1 MSKPPVASSAARD
14 ALRAFAPKFVG
25 LTDDVLF
32 GDVWERPGLSKRDRS
47 LITCATLIALNRTEQ
62 QVGHFQRA
70 LHNGVTKDEII
81 EMIHEQFDV
90 PVERIKTEESLLLD
104 LGVDSLDVI
113 ELIMNIEEKYSVEI
127 PDELAEKIHNIGD
140 IISYVEEYVGAR
152 QCKSSWRATTIS

>member
-47 LITCATLIALNRTEQ
+47 MITCAALIALNRTEQ

-70 LHNGVTKDEII
+70 LNNGVTKEEML
-81 EMIHEQFDV
+81 EMITHLAFYAGWPNV
-90 PVERIKTEESLLLD
+90 FSAMPVAKE
-104 LGVDSLDVI
+104 VF
-113 ELIMNIEEKYSVEI
+113 EKR
-127 PDELAEKIHNIGD
+127 PK
-140 IISYVEEYVGAR
+140 
-152 QCKSSWRATTIS
+152 

>member
-70 LHNGVTKDEII
+70 LNNGVTKDELLEVIT
-81 EMIHEQFDV
+81 HLAFYGGW
-90 PVERIKTEESLLLD
+90 PVAMSAAQTAKKVFE
-104 LGVDSLDVI
+104 G
-113 ELIMNIEEKYSVEI
+113 
-127 PDELAEKIHNIGD
+127 GD
-140 IISYVEEYVGAR
+140 
-152 QCKSSWRATTIS
+152 KK